1 MSVIDLVPERGSC
14 RNALRA
20 GIHGSRASE
29 KFDKLLAR
37 RRQTRAD
44 LRVLIDETRK
54 YVLRIA
60 ELVENNFVCTKT
72 DWKGKWK
79 VFHVSE
85 GSNYAITEQLVSQR

>member
-1 MSVIDLVPERGSC
+1 MI
-14 RNALRA
+14 AIRA
-20 GIHGSRASE
+20 GIHGGRASE

-44 LRVLIDETRK
+44 FRVLINEIRK

-60 ELVENNFVCTKT
+60 ELVENNFVCTVT

-85 GSNYAITEQLVSQR
+85 WSNCAITELLVSQSL